1 MSKMLM
7 SLLLAML
14 AAVASSPVAA
24 TAQVSD
30 VVLID
35 GKSYALNTN
44 PLGAHLASLGE
55 KAPKFDSPHTA
66 NWRGYVATWELA
78 DGKLYLRKVEGYRDA
93 PARDT
98 DSDTDDGI
106 PIVDGMAELFPS
118 RNDVVATWYTG
129 ALIVPDGEMVDYV
142 HMGYGSTYANYI
154 VSIVRNGME
163 TERRRL
169 SRKQFERY
177 RDEKF
182 EKYKQTEQYK
192 RQFAESKSRARAMND
207 RQIEE
212 FIRQFEAERYLSAL

>member
-30 VVLID
+30 IVLID

-78 DGKLYLRKVEGYRDA
+78 DGKLYLRKVEGYRDD
-93 PARDT
+93 PSRD
-98 DSDTDDGI
+98 DDE
-106 PIVDGMAELFPS
+106 PNVDGMAELFQS
-118 RNDVVATWYTG
+118 RTDVVASWYTG
-129 ALIVPDGEMVDYV
+129 ALIVPYGDVVEYV
-142 HMGYGSTYANYI
+142 HMGYGSTYENYI
-154 VSIVRNGME
+154 VSIIRDGVE
-163 TERRRL
+163 TERRLL
-169 SRKQFERY
+169 SREAFERY
-177 RDEKF
+177 RDQRFAAYERTDA
-182 EKYKQTEQYK
+182 YQ
-192 RQFAESKSRARAMND
+192 RQWAEAKSDGLSSARARD
-207 RQIEE
+207 
-212 FIRQFEAERYLSAL
+212 FIKRFAAERYLSAPP